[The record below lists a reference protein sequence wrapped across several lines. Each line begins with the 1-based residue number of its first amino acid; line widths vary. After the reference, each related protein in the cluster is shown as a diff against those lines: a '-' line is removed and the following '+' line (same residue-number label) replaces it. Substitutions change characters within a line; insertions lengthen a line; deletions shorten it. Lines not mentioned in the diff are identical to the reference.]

1 MKKLSI
7 IVIAFLAIIST
18 GFTVSMLWNVSNEG
32 VTINFELPDEGTKGT
47 LSGLKAVIDFDKN
60 DLSTAKIS
68 ASVDIQ
74 SLNTGN
80 EQKDNHLKSADFF
93 NAEKYPVISY
103 ESTSIKATETG
114 FVTVGNLTMKD
125 SVKVVEIPFT
135 FSEENGGGVF
145 KGTMEIH
152 PGDFGVTKK
161 SKSGKDK
168 VVVTIS
174 VPVKK

>member
-7 IVIAFLAIIST
+7 IVIAFLAVIAT
-18 GFTVSMLWNVSNEG
+18 GFTASMLWNISNDG

-60 DLSTAKIS
+60 DLSTGKIS
-68 ASVDIQ
+68 ASVDVNT
-74 SLNTGN
+74 LNTGN
-80 EQKDNHLKSADFF
+80 AQKDNHLKSADFF
-93 NAEKYPVISY
+93 DAEKHPVISF
-103 ESTSIKATETG
+103 ESTSIKQTETG

-125 SVKVVEIPFT
+125 SVKSIEIPFT
-135 FSEENGGGVF
+135 FSEENGAGVF
-145 KGTMEIH
+145 KGTMELH
-152 PGDFGVTKK
+152 PGDYGVTKK

-168 VVVTIS
+168 VVVTIA